1 MLRRLKT
8 CGYETCGYC
17 NLTREAIRRCE
28 VRFGALASEAIRRCE
43 VHFGALESEAICH
56 GERFFVA
63 ITSEAIFL
71 FDFLPSQ
78 GRIKERFPLKRCH
91 TGVFF
96 VVLSSE
102 AIRRCEVRFGALTSE
117 AICHGERFFVAL
129 SSEAIFLFSGLPP
142 CTFLNLVLH

>member
-96 VVLSSE
+96 VVL
-102 AIRRCEVRFGALTSE
+102 T
-117 AICHGERFFVAL
+117 
-129 SSEAIFLFSGLPP
+129 SEAIFLFQKRRLRDLRLLPP
-142 CTFLNLVLH
+142 NYSVNSFSLSKLIKFILEKSFDFKD